1 MQNLYISKNSTQK
14 NDFFVLN
21 DYLEAHSELKVNNYF
36 IKFFSSKNKES
47 IFKKDNDFIA
57 NLGVFIYKNHY
68 NSEALKLFFNDLS
81 SGGQLEKLLL
91 SQKLEDN
98 LY

>member
-21 DYLEAHSELKVNNYF
+21 DYLEAHSNMKVNNYF

-57 NLGVFIYKNHY
+57 NLEY
-68 NSEALKLFFNDLS
+68 LS
-81 SGGQLEKLLL
+81 IKIIITQRR
-91 SQKLEDN
+91 
-98 LY
+98 

>member
-36 IKFFSSKNKES
+36 IKF
-47 IFKKDNDFIA
+47 
-57 NLGVFIYKNHY
+57 LV
-68 NSEALKLFFNDLS
+68 
-81 SGGQLEKLLL
+81 
-91 SQKLEDN
+91 QKIRVDI
-98 LY
+98 